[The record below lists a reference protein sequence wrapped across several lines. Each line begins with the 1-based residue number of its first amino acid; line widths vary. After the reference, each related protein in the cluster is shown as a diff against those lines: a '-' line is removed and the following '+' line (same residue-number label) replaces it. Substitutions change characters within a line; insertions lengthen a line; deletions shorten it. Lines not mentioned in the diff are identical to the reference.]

1 MILTHNLQRK
11 SKKLLL
17 AIRKQKENKELK
29 KLQNGYMRKKNTKN
43 TSKLHIQIVNT

>member
-17 AIRKQKENKELK
+17 AIRKQKENKELQ
-29 KLQNGYMRKKNTKN
+29 KLQNGYIRKKYAKN
-43 TSKLHIQIVNT
+43 TGKLHIQTVNT

>member
-17 AIRKQKENKELK
+17 AIRKQKENKELQ
-29 KLQNGYMRKKNTKN
+29 KLQNGYTRKKNTKI
-43 TSKLHIQIVNT
+43 TGKLHIQIVNT